1 MTNVE
6 PSIKL
11 DKEQTD
17 IVKTLA
23 RENWW
28 ASSIDLFSAI
38 GIKQDD
44 VPDPVTV
51 LGTVIP
57 LNDSYR
63 RRVKDPTPYVS
74 STYEYADLL
83 KQCAAD
89 LDEEVVMEKQFRAWL
104 TENGYEQFK
113 WSQQWRLIGDIAG
126 VRRLR
131 RRSYALSF
139 NEMVGVVDKFLS
151 DKRAGRY
158 TMDEFGKWTSQWH
171 GSTLRSTVV
180 NTLGGGSW
188 LVAKGLVF
196 DSHKED

>member
-17 IVKTLA
+17 IIKTLA

-44 VPDPVTV
+44 VRDPVTV

-63 RRVKDPTPYVS
+63 RRVKDSTPYVS
-74 STYEYADLL
+74 ALMSMPTY
-83 KQCAAD
+83 
-89 LDEEVVMEKQFRAWL
+89 
-104 TENGYEQFK
+104 
-113 WSQQWRLIGDIAG
+113 
-126 VRRLR
+126 
-131 RRSYALSF
+131 
-139 NEMVGVVDKFLS
+139 
-151 DKRAGRY
+151 
-158 TMDEFGKWTSQWH
+158 
-171 GSTLRSTVV
+171 
-180 NTLGGGSW
+180 
-188 LVAKGLVF
+188 
-196 DSHKED
+196 

>member
-1 MTNVE
+1 MTNTK

-11 DKEQTD
+11 DKKQTD
-17 IVKTLA
+17 IIKTLA

-44 VPDPVTV
+44 VRDPVTV

-74 STYEYADLL
+74 SAYEYADLL

-89 LDEEVVMEKQFRAWL
+89 LDKEVVMEKQFRAWL
-104 TENGYEQFK
+104 TENGHEQFQ
-113 WSQQWRLIGDIAG
+113 WSQQWRVISDIAG
-126 VRRLR
+126 VRRLGR
-131 RRSYALSF
+131 RYYALSF

-151 DKRAGRY
+151 EERAGRY
-158 TMDEFGKWTSQWH
+158 TLDDFGKWTSQWH
-171 GSTLRSTVV
+171 GSSLWLTVV
-180 NTLGGGSW
+180 STLGGGSW
-188 LVAKGLVF
+188 LTAKGLVF